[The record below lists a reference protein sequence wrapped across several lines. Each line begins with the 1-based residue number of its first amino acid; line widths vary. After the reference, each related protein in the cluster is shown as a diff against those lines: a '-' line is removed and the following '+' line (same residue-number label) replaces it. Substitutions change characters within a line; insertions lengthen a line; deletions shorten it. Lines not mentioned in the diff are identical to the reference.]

1 MDLDKNKFERAMK
14 WGCTECINPKDHDKS
29 IVVRILTALWSV
41 QVLAAA
47 ACLEHVVPDIMVRY
61 WHQ

>member
-29 IVVRILTALWSV
+29 IVVGWLGVTP
-41 QVLAAA
+41 AAA
-47 ACLEHVVPDIMVRY
+47 L
-61 WHQ
+61 QGL